1 MLTTG
6 STVYARIVATNDI
19 GDSIQSSISN
29 GVIITYSYVPNAPI
43 SLTRDSLTTTTTQ
56 IGLLWTAGSS
66 NGGQAILDYRI
77 WYD

>member
-43 SLTRDSLTTTTTQ
+43 SLTRDSLTTTTT
-56 IGLLWTAGSS
+56 
-66 NGGQAILDYRI
+66 
-77 WYD
+77 